1 MQLFQRKTV
10 LIAQMRIL
18 HLMNPSRIVM
28 FSVNVKSALTKK
40 KIGFVLSLVARLS
53 LAVVMSIH
61 IWLNT
66 RKNIL
71 TMPIQLY
78 FHSLTSLT
86 GAMPVTAM

>member
-1 MQLFQRKTV
+1 
-10 LIAQMRIL
+10 
-18 HLMNPSRIVM
+18 
-28 FSVNVKSALTKK
+28 
-40 KIGFVLSLVARLS
+40 
-53 LAVVMSIH
+53 MSIH
-61 IWLNT
+61 IWLIT